1 MKDMRPNYRITTQML
16 NLVQRISVLTT
27 ELSFEKRELHL
38 RKENRIRSIQSSLAI
53 ENNSLTLEQ
62 VTGIIAGNR
71 VLGPPKDIHE
81 VQNAYEAYER
91 VFKLDPYD
99 VEDFL
104 LAHYL
109 LTHGLVKHPGRFRSG
124 DVGVYDSAGTVVHI
138 GTRPQFVPELIRELF
153 QWASESQT
161 SDIVKSCIVH
171 FELEIIHPF
180 EDGNG
185 RMGRLW
191 QSLILSKWNRLFEWV
206 PIESV
211 IYEHQQVYYDAL
223 TISNTTNDSTA
234 FIEFLLQAI
243 LETLENYKIRVNKDT
258 VRNIVTELKPRELE
272 LYQIIEAYLK
282 KNQQITNSDAKALT
296 GLSAATAR
304 RYLKRF
310 VDLGLL
316 QVTGSTRDRVYKLK

>member
-16 NLVQRISVLTT
+16 NLVQRISVITT

-138 GTRPQFVPELIRELF
+138 G
-153 QWASESQT
+153 
-161 SDIVKSCIVH
+161 
-171 FELEIIHPF
+171 
-180 EDGNG
+180 
-185 RMGRLW
+185 
-191 QSLILSKWNRLFEWV
+191 
-206 PIESV
+206 
-211 IYEHQQVYYDAL
+211 
-223 TISNTTNDSTA
+223 A
-234 FIEFLLQAI
+234 F
-243 LETLENYKIRVNKDT
+243 
-258 VRNIVTELKPRELE
+258 
-272 LYQIIEAYLK
+272 
-282 KNQQITNSDAKALT
+282 
-296 GLSAATAR
+296 
-304 RYLKRF
+304 
-310 VDLGLL
+310 
-316 QVTGSTRDRVYKLK
+316 

>member
-1 MKDMRPNYRITTQML
+1 M
-16 NLVQRISVLTT
+16 
-27 ELSFEKRELHL
+27 
-38 RKENRIRSIQSSLAI
+38 
-53 ENNSLTLEQ
+53 
-62 VTGIIAGNR
+62 
-71 VLGPPKDIHE
+71 
-81 VQNAYEAYER
+81 
-91 VFKLDPYD
+91 
-99 VEDFL
+99 
-104 LAHYL
+104 
-109 LTHGLVKHPGRFRSG
+109 
-124 DVGVYDSAGTVVHI
+124 HI
-138 GTRPQFVPELIRELF
+138 GARPQFVSELIRELF
-153 QWASESQT
+153 QWARESQI

-211 IYEHQQVYYDAL
+211 IYEHQQGYYDAL

-234 FIEFLLQAI
+234 FIEFMLQAI
-243 LETLENYKIRVNKDT
+243 LETLENYKIRVNKGT

>member
-62 VTGIIAGNR
+62 VTGIIAGDR

-91 VFKLDPYD
+91 VFKLVPYD

-109 LTHGLVKHPGRFRSG
+109 LTNGLVKHPGRFRSG
-124 DVGVYDSAGTVVHI
+124 DVGVYDSIGTVVHI
-138 GTRPQFVPELIRELF
+138 GARPQFVPELIRELF
-153 QWASESQT
+153 QWARESQI

-211 IYEHQQVYYDAL
+211 IYEHQQGYYDAL

-234 FIEFLLQAI
+234 FIEFMLQAI
-243 LETLENYKIRVNKDT
+243 LETLENYKIRVNKGT
-258 VRNIVTELKPRELE
+258 VKNIVTDLKPRELE